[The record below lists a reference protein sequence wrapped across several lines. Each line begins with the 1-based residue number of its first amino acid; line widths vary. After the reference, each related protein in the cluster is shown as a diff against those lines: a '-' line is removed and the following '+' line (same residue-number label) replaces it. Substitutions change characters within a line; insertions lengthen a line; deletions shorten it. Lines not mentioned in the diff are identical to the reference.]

1 MDTERVFATTAR
13 KFAEEDDA
21 MVYFA
26 HRHVIVFDASKAVFH
41 LVQFVVVRGE
51 EGARMSGGVFVDVL
65 HDAPGDGD
73 AIVGGSTATEF
84 VKKNERTVGE
94 IVHDVGGFAHFHHKC
109 TFSHGD
115 IVGSPH
121 TSEDFVYQTHAC
133 AVGRNE

>member
-1 MDTERVFATTAR
+1 MFATTAR
-13 KFAEEDDA
+13 KFAEKDDT
-21 MVYFA
+21 MIYFA
-26 HRHVIVFDASKAVFH
+26 HRHVVVFDACKAIFH

-65 HDAPGDGD
+65 DDAPRDGD
-73 AIVGGSTATEF
+73 TIVGGSAATEF

-115 IVGSPH
+115 VVGCSH
-121 TSEDFVYQTHAC
+121 TSKDFVYQTHAC